1 MKQKID
7 TIVLL
12 FGLVLILSGCTTTD
26 IPTPT
31 VRTVDVTSITE
42 MTAVAGGI
50 ISTDNGSIIS
60 ARGVCWSTSPNPT
73 IEDNKLESTG
83 DSADSFTCNL
93 TGLNPITTYY
103 VRAFATN
110 GGGTA
115 YGEQVTFTTKAFEL
129 TTIPPTFITATTAI
143 SGGMVSFDND
153 RPDATSRGVCWN
165 EFPNPTTLDNKT
177 LDGVGK
183 GSFTSVITGLKPFTT
198 YYVCAYISN
207 SEGTRY
213 GNELNFTTQNGVIS
227 IVTDAVAS
235 ITTTTVTFSG
245 VISGDGGAQITE
257 RGFCWSKTTNPT
269 ITDTKVVVDSGTGTF
284 TKDISGLD
292 ANTTYYVRA
301 YATNSF
307 GIIYGNELNFTTLVG
322 VPKAC
327 FECASNVGFKVTFSN
342 CSDYPTSC
350 LWDFGDGTTST
361 ENAPTHTYQSA
372 GNYNVKL
379 VVSNEGLSDFII
391 KSVVI
396 SDIVDLNETKV
407 PANTYPYVP
416 TSIDVDYD
424 GIADL
429 AFSTQYSLSPNTQ
442 TAYYSSSISA
452 KNNYKIICD
461 SISYSYFHKYDSP
474 STTTI
479 EKEYIPRIYLVGNTI
494 LNSGTAKTGSIFMS
508 SYHSSLFSLI
518 YDINVWNKDEI
529 RYIGFWKEVDGK
541 TKMGWIKLKVMNYNN
556 VTLYG
561 FKIPTECEILLID
574 K

>member
-73 IEDNKLESTG
+73 IEDNKLEYTG
-83 DSADSFTCNL
+83 DSPDSFTCNL

-103 VRAFATN
+103 VRAYATN
-110 GGGTA
+110 AGGTA
-115 YGEQVTFTTKAFEL
+115 YGEQVTFTTKSFEL

-165 EFPNPTTLDNKT
+165 EFPNPTTSDNKT

-213 GNELNFTTQNGVIS
+213 GNELNFTTQNGVIG

-269 ITDTKVVVDSGTGTF
+269 ITDTKVVVGSGTGTF

-301 YATNSF
+301 YATNIF
-307 GIIYGNELNFTTLVG
+307 GTVYGNEQIFTTLVG

-327 FECASNVGFKVTFSN
+327 FECASNVGYQVTFTN
-342 CSDYPTSC
+342 CSEYPTSC
-350 LWDFGDGTTST
+350 LWDFGDGTTSI
-361 ENAPTHTYQSA
+361 ENAPTHVYNSIGTYII
-372 GNYNVKL
+372 KL
-379 VVSNEGLSDFII
+379 TVSNEGLSDFVT
-391 KSVVI
+391 KTVVV
-396 SDIVDLNETKV
+396 SDIVNLE
-407 PANTYPYVP
+407 NTPIEFFNGLTGKY
-416 TSIDVDYD
+416 IDVDGD
-424 GIADL
+424 GNKD
-429 AFSTQYSLSPNTQ
+429 FYVYVYEHTGPSQSTSEK
-442 TAYYSSSISA
+442 SIMPLG
-452 KNNYKIICD
+452 NYGIVCD
-461 SISYSYFHKYDSP
+461 SINVDVWKSNSNPTNYSIKVYIPKRFLLGNSVYNSEKTTTNNIQFSYSYNTFYTRISYNSWDKNEVRYVG
-474 STTTI
+474 
-479 EKEYIPRIYLVGNTI
+479 YINKIGN
-494 LNSGTAKTGSIFMS
+494 N
-508 SYHSSLFSLI
+508 
-518 YDINVWNKDEI
+518 
-529 RYIGFWKEVDGK
+529 
-541 TKMGWIKLKVMNYNN
+541 TKIGWIKLNLFGPISLHSLKMPIEG
-556 VTLYG
+556 TS
-561 FKIPTECEILLID
+561 LLID
-574 K
+574 N